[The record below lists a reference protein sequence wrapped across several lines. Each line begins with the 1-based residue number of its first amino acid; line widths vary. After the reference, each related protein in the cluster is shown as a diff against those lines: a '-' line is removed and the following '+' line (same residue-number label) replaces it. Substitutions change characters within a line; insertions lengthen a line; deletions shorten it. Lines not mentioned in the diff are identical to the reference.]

1 MTISRTGRIARKS
14 ERITIQKNHHNVD
27 EISNHVS
34 TWEDYYSCWAY
45 ASTYA
50 AEETG
55 EEVISE
61 ERSVTFEV
69 RYCPEI
75 ALVTS
80 TGYRVLFRDAV
91 YDIQSVDPMNY
102 DKKSVRLT
110 CRREHR

>member
-1 MTISRTGRIARKS
+1 MAISRTGRIARKS
-14 ERITIQKNHHNVD
+14 ERITIQKNSHSVD
-27 EISNHVS
+27 EMLNHISI
-34 TWEDYYSCWAY
+34 WEDYYSCWAY

-50 AEETG
+50 VEETG

-80 TGYRVLFRDAV
+80 TGYRVLFRDGT
-91 YDIQSVDPMNY
+91 YDIQSIDPMNY
-102 DKKSVRLT
+102 DGKSVRIT